1 MLFLDK
7 KGWGWQEEETGRGG
21 KVAED
26 ESNTEGEG
34 KHKIKTSSRLLSDYC
49 CSL

>member
-7 KGWGWQEEETGRGG
+7 KGWGWQKEETGRGG
-21 KVAED
+21 EVAED

-34 KHKIKTSSRLLSDYC
+34 KHKIKTSSWLLSDYC